1 MEKNTFRTEVIFVKV
16 RGKRYTVEIMVK
28 RKFSEAIKKR
38 LKERHRIEVLS
49 QR

>member
-1 MEKNTFRTEVIFVKV
+1 MQKHTFRTEVIFVKV

-28 RKFSEAIKKR
+28 RKLSEAIKKR
-38 LKERHRIEVLS
+38 LKEKHRIEVLN